1 MKWTFPRHLAPSGS
15 ASSAICRCFVGT
27 PIFGSVSAHLMCPT
41 HSFLCPTSPFPTRW
55 LPWVGSPLFRR
66 YYEDAKTA
74 GCSSSR
80 SSFSFE
86 RGLPPGL
93 QFLLLAS
100 GFWSPSRCAWALV
113 YRSRHTT
120 SGSFSFWRKPVGSLM
135 FPGNPLC
142 VCPALRPR
150 SDLRAKPLVALRF
163 CPRGQDYEGS
173 SIDHYFRLYHTAFA
187 PLHTLRA
194 AIADD
199 YAMFASGWWLAFAGW
214 GCSPHW
220 IPVLCFRV
228 LFSSP
233 FTSSSSHSGF
243 S

>member
-150 SDLRAKPLVALRF
+150 SDLRAKPVVALRF

-173 SIDHYFRLYHTAFA
+173 SVDHYFEALSHGFRTAPYASCRHRGRLRNVRFRLVASLCRVGIVS
-187 PLHTLRA
+187 PLDPCIVFPSLV
-194 AIADD
+194 
-199 YAMFASGWWLAFAGW
+199 FF
-214 GCSPHW
+214 
-220 IPVLCFRV
+220 
-228 LFSSP
+228 P